1 MMIPAKKE
9 LLEKYQAREPKLFVQ
24 IDAFRTPGNEGNLIQ
39 PDEDGFWFQ
48 ARPTY
53 ELMDGAEITIL
64 INPKTDQKDIPLMLK
79 KIADRIDR
87 DWSPLLEEARG
98 ELAHA
103 HGVEG
108 IAESLIRIR
117 GFQMNDFE
125 KLVQVAKEKLNK
137 KKAQPDE
144 DWPFE

>member
-1 MMIPAKKE
+1 
-9 LLEKYQAREPKLFVQ
+9 
-24 IDAFRTPGNEGNLIQ
+24 
-39 PDEDGFWFQ
+39 
-48 ARPTY
+48 
-53 ELMDGAEITIL
+53 MDGAEITIL